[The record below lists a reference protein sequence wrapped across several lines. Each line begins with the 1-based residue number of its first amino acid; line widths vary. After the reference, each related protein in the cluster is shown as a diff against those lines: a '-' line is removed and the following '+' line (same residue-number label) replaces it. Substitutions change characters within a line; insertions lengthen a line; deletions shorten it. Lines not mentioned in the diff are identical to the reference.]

1 MPCQGG
7 LGPERDFLQ
16 GPVKRYPVRRPEKA
30 LSLKKEEEMERKM
43 GYFLLAIT
51 VVVMIAACSKPPAQE
66 LDTATASVKDLAAA
80 GAEKY
85 APEDLKKLN
94 DQVTAANDE
103 IKAQEGKW
111 FKSYDKAKEMLAKVK
126 TDAETLKPTLAAKK
140 EEAKKDATAAQEAAK
155 AAVDEAKNLLAK
167 APVGKESRAD
177 IEAMKADVK
186 GLEESLTEV
195 QNLVTSED
203 YRTATDKAKAISE
216 KAGGV
221 SGQVKQA
228 MEKVAA
234 AKKGKAKK

>member
-1 MPCQGG
+1 MG
-7 LGPERDFLQ
+7 R
-16 GPVKRYPVRRPEKA
+16 KA
-30 LSLKKEEEMERKM
+30 
-43 GYFLLAIT
+43 GYLVLA
-51 VVVMIAACSKPPAQE
+51 VAFVFMIAGCSSPPAQE
-66 LDTATASVKDLAAA
+66 LDGAKASIKDAAGA

-94 DQVTAANDE
+94 DQVVAANDE

-111 FKSYDKAKEMLAKVK
+111 FKSYDKAKEMLAKAK
-126 TDAETLKPTLAAKK
+126 ADADALKPTLAAKK
-140 EEAKKDATAAQEAAK
+140 EDAKKNATAAQEAAK

-186 GLEESLTEV
+186 GLEDGLTEV
-195 QNLVTSED
+195 QSLVTSED
-203 YRTATDKAKAISE
+203 YKTATDKAKVISE
-216 KAGGV
+216 KAAGV
-221 SGQVKQA
+221 SDQVKQA

>member
-1 MPCQGG
+1 
-7 LGPERDFLQ
+7 LKE
-16 GPVKRYPVRRPEKA
+16 
-30 LSLKKEEEMERKM
+30 KKEEEMERKTR
-43 GYFLLAIT
+43 YLVLAI
-51 VVVMIAACSKPPAQE
+51 VVVFLIAGCSKPPAQE
-66 LDTATASVKDLAAA
+66 QDAATASIKDVAAA

-85 APEDLKKLN
+85 SPEDLKKLN
-94 DQVTAANDE
+94 DQAAAANDE

-111 FKSYDKAKEMLAKVK
+111 FKSYDKAKGMLAKVK
-126 TDAETLKPTLAAKK
+126 TDAEALKPTLAAKK
-140 EEAKKDATAAQEAAK
+140 EEAKKNATAAQEAAK

-186 GLEESLTEV
+186 GLDDGLTEV
-195 QNLVTSED
+195 QNLLTSED
-203 YRTATDKAKAISE
+203 YRTATDKAKAIGE
-216 KAGGV
+216 KAAGV